1 MVTTTMRPVK
11 VLREQNKKGVRF
23 SKVDN
28 QDIDFVAEEKKSQR
42 RWSIVKVEKV
52 SQGSDPGSDRGSYRR
67 EYLSTS

>member
-52 SQGSDPGSDRGSYRR
+52 SQGSEPGSDWGSYRR